1 MFPRP
6 PSWAT
11 SAHGLRFSC
20 RLGCVDLI
28 FRMYIIFPAVHFVR
42 LSPTLPESGDPHRH
56 LCPWQAVDTRRLW
69 QAAVSRAP
77 GTRCLGVSPASPWV
91 WAAHP
96 RAYLPGPRVR
106 SRDLVSLLSFGWIP
120 GSPVHRAWLF
130 LAACQA
136 VVFLER
142 GVAWCPASVGTMRT
156 PWQVPSG
163 ASAEVAAG
171 SGAWREGPAS
181 RLLVLNHVDSICREK
196 ASSLSKPCCSL
207 ARLGIS
213 SDAEAGGAP
222 GQGLLCWFPRPGLRP
237 PLCDQA

>member
-1 MFPRP
+1 M
-6 PSWAT
+6 
-11 SAHGLRFSC
+11 
-20 RLGCVDLI
+20 DLTI
-28 FRMYIIFPAVHFVR
+28 RMYVIFPTVHFVR
-42 LSPTLPESGDPHRH
+42 LSPTVPESGDPHHH
-56 LCPWQAVDTRRLW
+56 LCPWQAVDTHRLW
-69 QAAVSRAP
+69 QAAVSRVP

-91 WAAHP
+91 WAVHP
-96 RAYLPGPRVR
+96 GAYLPGPWVR
-106 SRDLVSLLSFGWIP
+106 SRDLASLLSFGWIP
-120 GSPVHRAWLF
+120 RRPVHRAWLF
-130 LAACQA
+130 LAARQA

-142 GVAWCPASVGTMRT
+142 GVAWCLGSVGTTGT

-181 RLLVLNHVDSICREK
+181 TLLVLNHVDSIRRET

-222 GQGLLCWFPRPGLRP
+222 GQGLLC
-237 PLCDQA
+237 

>member
-1 MFPRP
+1 M
-6 PSWAT
+6 
-11 SAHGLRFSC
+11 
-20 RLGCVDLI
+20 DLTI
-28 FRMYIIFPAVHFVR
+28 RMYVIFPTVHFVR
-42 LSPTLPESGDPHRH
+42 LSPTVPESGDPHHH
-56 LCPWQAVDTRRLW
+56 LCPWQAVDTHRLW
-69 QAAVSRAP
+69 QAAVSRVP

-91 WAAHP
+91 WAVHP
-96 RAYLPGPRVR
+96 GAYLPGPWVR
-106 SRDLVSLLSFGWIP
+106 SRDLASLLSFGWIP
-120 GSPVHRAWLF
+120 RSPVHRAWLF
-130 LAACQA
+130 LAARQA

-142 GVAWCPASVGTMRT
+142 GVAWCLGSVGTTGT

-181 RLLVLNHVDSICREK
+181 TLLVLNHVDSIRRET

-222 GQGLLCWFPRPGLRP
+222 GQGLLC
-237 PLCDQA
+237 